1 MLTYMRRLVNFI
13 VCIGLICAGAYFVYG
28 EVFVRFSGRSKLLV
42 VGLVFIASG
51 VVWLWYEFV
60 GPVVIRRMI
69 EKRDTAAKAKG
80 GLPR

>member
-42 VGLVFIASG
+42 VGLVLS
-51 VVWLWYEFV
+51 
-60 GPVVIRRMI
+60 P
-69 EKRDTAAKAKG
+69 AALCDCG
-80 GLPR
+80 MNL